1 MIEDTYRQ
9 VFHDT
14 VAPLAILDNKL
25 RFVDVSDV
33 YIQMMGRTRADLI
46 GKYLFDVF
54 PDTTHNEKILRD
66 AWPDALNGKPS
77 VLAQIH
83 YPIPKTDGVQDGEM
97 EDRWWAVHSGPV
109 RTGEPLHKLIV
120 FRVED
125 ITERVRLEKARNIVT
140 KELQH
145 RMVNLT
151 TLIGVIARQSARS
164 HDDIETF
171 ISEFLDRLTALSRS
185 SKLLVS
191 DIWDGLDMHSLVQDT
206 LDAFNDGGA
215 RRIFWEGPQ
224 VTLSASAAQAI
235 AMGLHELATNASKY
249 GALSTSDATI
259 TIKWAIASDDTL
271 SFIWQENGP
280 GGTAETGVVKDAD
293 RIGFGTKMLKQLL
306 PMQMNGRAEHGI
318 IDGGMQYRLTAPIDQ
333 FGTLGD
339 MAPADVR

>member
-1 MIEDTYRQ
+1 MIENTYSQ

-14 VAPLAILDNKL
+14 VAPMAILDDKFH
-25 RFVDVSDV
+25 FVDVSDL
-33 YIQMMGRTRADLI
+33 YMQMMGRTRANLV

-66 AWPDALNGKPS
+66 AWSDALNGKTS
-77 VLAQIH
+77 VISQIH

-109 RTGEPLHKLIV
+109 RTGDAPHKLIV

-125 ITERVRLEKARNIVT
+125 ITKRVRLEKAREIVSR
-140 KELQH
+140 ELQH

-151 TLIGVIARQSARS
+151 TLIGVIARQSARG
-164 HDDIETF
+164 HDDIATF
-171 ISEFLDRLTALSRS
+171 VSEFLDRLTALSRS

-191 DIWDGLDMHSLVQDT
+191 DTWDGLDMHILVKDT
-206 LDAFNDGGA
+206 LDAFNNGGA

-259 TIKWAIASDDTL
+259 TIKWSIASDDTL

-280 GGTAETGVVKDAD
+280 GGTSETGVVNDAGM
-293 RIGFGTKMLKQLL
+293 IGFGTKMLKQLL

-318 IDGGMQYRLTAPIDQ
+318 IDGGMQYRLTAPINQ
-333 FGTLGD
+333 FGTLGH
-339 MAPADVR
+339 AVLAGVR